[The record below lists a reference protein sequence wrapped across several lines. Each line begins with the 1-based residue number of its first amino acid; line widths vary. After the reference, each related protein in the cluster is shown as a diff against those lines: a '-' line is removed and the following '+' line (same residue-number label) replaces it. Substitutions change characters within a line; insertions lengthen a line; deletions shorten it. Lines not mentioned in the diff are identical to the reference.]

1 MLLMLVLMGAVVLIS
16 LPSLSEGEE
25 DKGKLK
31 YLKLYRHHGMGR
43 RFIGIVLNV
52 SWFLLL
58 EE

>member
-25 DKGKLK
+25 DKGK
-31 YLKLYRHHGMGR
+31 YLKLYRHHDMGR

-52 SWFLLL
+52 SWFLVL

>member
-1 MLLMLVLMGAVVLIS
+1 MLVLMGAVVLIS

-25 DKGKLK
+25 DKGK
-31 YLKLYRHHGMGR
+31 YLKLYRHHDMGR